1 MPHKRPIRWSML
13 STALLSVVRFPSAV
27 SAFSVGSVQRARQ
40 SSRATLTTTSYSS
53 APDTSQSNLKA
64 NLLTISLPELEELVS
79 AWGYPKYRAGQIQ
92 GWVREKGVVDFEGM
106 KNLPKALRETLKEH
120 VQFGA
125 LHLEVQLESKDG
137 TVKRA
142 YKLWDGQLIES
153 VLMPYED
160 GRNTACI
167 SSQAGCAMACEFCA
181 TGQMGFARQLTPD
194 EIFEQVARFHAEL
207 KGQGE
212 RLSNIVFMG
221 MGEPL
226 GNYRN
231 VMAAIHRI
239 NDELGIGARKI
250 TVSTVGVVPNI
261 RKLAE
266 EDLQVR
272 LAVSLHCSS
281 DDERSELM
289 PANKR
294 YGGLDELMTSVREYI
309 DKTNR
314 RVTFEWALIEGQ
326 NDTPSV
332 ARRLGQLLKRH
343 GIRRDM
349 AHINIIPLNPTG
361 GFGGAPSGRR
371 AMEGFVN
378 VLEKEFGIS
387 ATPRMRRG
395 IDIEAGCGQLK
406 AVVEKKK
413 KDMDITDAATV
424 EMTQEFQDAVEST
437 KTNEFSVDIDFDAI
451 ASKNDGDFGPVEFLL
466 SGEALDL
473 DEVEGEV
480 IDESY
485 DTEEANR
492 LISLVQSSFQAN
504 QKPDIEPSIDSVLE
518 MTTKITDEEDA
529 RKASRRRKKLKKQL
543 KAIDKLKDMQKNG
556 KVLNG
561 EQRAKVAKEQVWI
574 GEIESI
580 THNLQ

>member
-1 MPHKRPIRWSML
+1 ML

-451 ASKNDGDFGPVEFLL
+451 ASKNDGDFAPVEFLL

>member
-1 MPHKRPIRWSML
+1 MPHKRAIRWSML

-451 ASKNDGDFGPVEFLL
+451 ASKNDGDFAPVEFLV

-504 QKPDIEPSIDSVLE
+504 QKPDIEPSIDSVPE

-561 EQRAKVAKEQVWI
+561 EQRAKVVKEQVWI

>member
-451 ASKNDGDFGPVEFLL
+451 ASKNDGDFAPVEFLV

-504 QKPDIEPSIDSVLE
+504 QKPDIEPSIDSVPE

>member
-79 AWGYPKYRAGQIQ
+79 AWVYPKYRAGQIQ

-194 EIFEQVARFHAEL
+194 EIFEQVARFHTEL

-221 MGEPL
+221 MGEPML
-226 GNYRN
+226 NYDN
-231 VMAAIHRI
+231 VFAAIDI
-239 NDELGIGARKI
+239 LNAEWGLTIGKRHI
-250 TVSTVGVVPNI
+250 TVSTSGYLANINRLIEEERYINLAFSVGSADPKTRVKVMPIEKRNPIMVVSRALNQYLKMHN
-261 RKLAE
+261 RKLTLE
-266 EDLQVR
+266 YVLLDGVNESDYDIQ
-272 LAVSLHCSS
+272 SLINLSKY
-281 DDERSELM
+281 LN
-289 PANKR
+289 AKIN
-294 YGGLDELMTSVREYI
+294 
-309 DKTNR
+309 
-314 RVTFEWALIEGQ
+314 LI
-326 NDTPSV
+326 N
-332 ARRLGQLLKRH
+332 
-343 GIRRDM
+343 
-349 AHINIIPLNPTG
+349 LNPHSKIPYEPVSSKKLVAIKQKIQRSKCLVTVRFKKG
-361 GFGGAPSGRR
+361 Q
-371 AMEGFVN
+371 
-378 VLEKEFGIS
+378 
-387 ATPRMRRG
+387 
-395 IDIEAGCGQLK
+395 DIAAACGQL
-406 AVVEKKK
+406 
-413 KDMDITDAATV
+413 
-424 EMTQEFQDAVEST
+424 
-437 KTNEFSVDIDFDAI
+437 
-451 ASKNDGDFGPVEFLL
+451 G
-466 SGEALDL
+466 
-473 DEVEGEV
+473 
-480 IDESY
+480 
-485 DTEEANR
+485 
-492 LISLVQSSFQAN
+492 
-504 QKPDIEPSIDSVLE
+504 
-518 MTTKITDEEDA
+518 
-529 RKASRRRKKLKKQL
+529 
-543 KAIDKLKDMQKNG
+543 
-556 KVLNG
+556 
-561 EQRAKVAKEQVWI
+561 
-574 GEIESI
+574 ESI
-580 THNLQ
+580 IK

>member
-1 MPHKRPIRWSML
+1 M
-13 STALLSVVRFPSAV
+13 
-27 SAFSVGSVQRARQ
+27 
-40 SSRATLTTTSYSS
+40 
-53 APDTSQSNLKA
+53 
-64 NLLTISLPELEELVS
+64 
-79 AWGYPKYRAGQIQ
+79 
-92 GWVREKGVVDFEGM
+92 
-106 KNLPKALRETLKEH
+106 
-120 VQFGA
+120 
-125 LHLEVQLESKDG
+125 
-137 TVKRA
+137 
-142 YKLWDGQLIES
+142 
-153 VLMPYED
+153 
-160 GRNTACI
+160 
-167 SSQAGCAMACEFCA
+167 
-181 TGQMGFARQLTPD
+181 
-194 EIFEQVARFHAEL
+194 
-207 KGQGE
+207 
-212 RLSNIVFMG
+212 
-221 MGEPL
+221 
-226 GNYRN
+226 
-231 VMAAIHRI
+231 
-239 NDELGIGARKI
+239 
-250 TVSTVGVVPNI
+250 
-261 RKLAE
+261 
-266 EDLQVR
+266 
-272 LAVSLHCSS
+272 
-281 DDERSELM
+281 
-289 PANKR
+289 
-294 YGGLDELMTSVREYI
+294 
-309 DKTNR
+309 
-314 RVTFEWALIEGQ
+314 
-326 NDTPSV
+326 
-332 ARRLGQLLKRH
+332 
-343 GIRRDM
+343 
-349 AHINIIPLNPTG
+349 
-361 GFGGAPSGRR
+361 
-371 AMEGFVN
+371 N

-451 ASKNDGDFGPVEFLL
+451 ASKNDGDFAPVEFLV

>member
-451 ASKNDGDFGPVEFLL
+451 ASKNDGDFAPVEFLV

-504 QKPDIEPSIDSVLE
+504 QKPDIESSIDSVLE

>member
-1 MPHKRPIRWSML
+1 ML

-451 ASKNDGDFGPVEFLL
+451 ASKNDGDFAPVEFLV

-504 QKPDIEPSIDSVLE
+504 QKPDIEPSIDSVPE

-561 EQRAKVAKEQVWI
+561 EQRAKVVKEQVWI

>member
-451 ASKNDGDFGPVEFLL
+451 ASKNDGDFAPVEFLL

>member
-1 MPHKRPIRWSML
+1 ML

-451 ASKNDGDFGPVEFLL
+451 ASKNDGDFAPVEFLV

>member
-289 PANKR
+289 PAN
-294 YGGLDELMTSVREYI
+294 
-309 DKTNR
+309 
-314 RVTFEWALIEGQ
+314 
-326 NDTPSV
+326 
-332 ARRLGQLLKRH
+332 
-343 GIRRDM
+343 
-349 AHINIIPLNPTG
+349 
-361 GFGGAPSGRR
+361 
-371 AMEGFVN
+371 
-378 VLEKEFGIS
+378 
-387 ATPRMRRG
+387 
-395 IDIEAGCGQLK
+395 
-406 AVVEKKK
+406 
-413 KDMDITDAATV
+413 
-424 EMTQEFQDAVEST
+424 
-437 KTNEFSVDIDFDAI
+437 
-451 ASKNDGDFGPVEFLL
+451 
-466 SGEALDL
+466 
-473 DEVEGEV
+473 
-480 IDESY
+480 
-485 DTEEANR
+485 
-492 LISLVQSSFQAN
+492 
-504 QKPDIEPSIDSVLE
+504 
-518 MTTKITDEEDA
+518 
-529 RKASRRRKKLKKQL
+529 
-543 KAIDKLKDMQKNG
+543 
-556 KVLNG
+556 
-561 EQRAKVAKEQVWI
+561 
-574 GEIESI
+574 
-580 THNLQ
+580 

>member
-194 EIFEQVARFHAEL
+194 EIFEQVARFHTEL

-378 VLEKEFGIS
+378 VLEKEFGIR

-451 ASKNDGDFGPVEFLL
+451 ASKNDGDFAPVEFLV

-504 QKPDIEPSIDSVLE
+504 QKPDIESSIDSVLE

>member
-120 VQFGA
+120 VQLGA

-451 ASKNDGDFGPVEFLL
+451 ASKNDGDFAPVEFLL

>member
-413 KDMDITDAATV
+413 KDMDITDTATV

-451 ASKNDGDFGPVEFLL
+451 ASKNDGDFAPVEFLL

>member
-451 ASKNDGDFGPVEFLL
+451 ASKNDGDFAPVEFLV

>member
-1 MPHKRPIRWSML
+1 ML

-451 ASKNDGDFGPVEFLL
+451 ASKNDGDFAPVEFLV

-504 QKPDIEPSIDSVLE
+504 QKPDIEPSIDSVPE